1 MGDSFLPSNEA
12 TLVQWANNLVSYA
25 VTHTAQTGL
34 STAVVTEF
42 TARRN
47 DFQNSILLTE
57 TSKSAYRA
65 NVKTKKLKQKSIRP
79 LARVGYKNVPDSKT
93 AVLRTKFPCPIEC
106 EARHGGTRLARRHLF
121 LDSCKRS
128 IEDYARY
135 LNQLVQGNPAA
146 TDETK
151 LGLGLTVKKKP
162 QKREPEIPADVRQV
176 KV

>member
-93 AVLRTKFPCPIEC
+93 TVLRTKFPLPIEC
-106 EARHGGTRLARRHLF
+106 EARHGGTRPARRHLF
-121 LDSCKRS
+121 CWTLARGLLRIMPAISTNSCRA
-128 IEDYARY
+128 I
-135 LNQLVQGNPAA
+135 PPPPM
-146 TDETK
+146 
-151 LGLGLTVKKKP
+151 KP
-162 QKREPEIPADVRQV
+162 NSAWA
-176 KV
+176 

>member
-1 MGDSFLPSNEA
+1 LPYRVRS
-12 TLVQWANNLVSYA
+12 
-25 VTHTAQTGL
+25 
-34 STAVVTEF
+34 

-47 DFQNSILLTE
+47 ETCTQTFIL
-57 TSKSAYRA
+57 
-65 NVKTKKLKQKSIRP
+65 
-79 LARVGYKNVPDSKT
+79 
-93 AVLRTKFPCPIEC
+93 
-106 EARHGGTRLARRHLF
+106 

>member
-1 MGDSFLPSNEA
+1 MIPQLAEKFYSLQEKTDSSFPKECREFLPIPQISKARASSIGKDIFTMGDSFLPSNEA

-93 AVLRTKFPCPIEC
+93 AVLRTKFPCSL
-106 EARHGGTRLARRHLF
+106 RVRSTARR
-121 LDSCKRS
+121 
-128 IEDYARY
+128 
-135 LNQLVQGNPAA
+135 N
-146 TDETK
+146 ETCTQTFI
-151 LGLGLTVKKKP
+151 LGLLQEVY
-162 QKREPEIPADVRQV
+162 
-176 KV
+176 

>member
-93 AVLRTKFPCPIEC
+93 AVLRTKFPLPIEC